1 MSFILL
7 EIRAFLLPF
16 PQVPPIHIQTGYLLS
31 LRCLKQLS
39 YSCKGIRTGQL
50 WHSRYWISSDWRGL
64 RSNLCWR
71 GWWTYEF
78 HWNRERTV
86 LLQNIHCTLH
96 PPPQNNCLSILAYL
110 TQEASLHSYINY
122 TNCIFYSFFPMIGS
136 IHCLYY
142 CTAEIWR

>member
-7 EIRAFLLPF
+7 EIRIFPLPF
-16 PQVPPIHIQTGYLLS
+16 PQVPPIHIQKGYLLS

-50 WHSRYWISSDWRGL
+50 WHSRYWVSSDLRGL

-71 GWWTYEF
+71 GWRTYKF
-78 HWNRERTV
+78 HWNGERNM

-96 PPPQNNCLSILAYL
+96 CIHSPPQKNYLSTLAYL
-110 TQEASLHSYINY
+110 TQEESALLYKLHQLHIL
-122 TNCIFYSFFPMIGS
+122 FLLPMTGS
-136 IHCLYY
+136 IHYLQKFLDK
-142 CTAEIWR
+142 